1 MGNRFVEFRRCS
13 FRGPVRT
20 IVLVAYKMKLFWM
33 DSSIFIS
40 KFKHATHKNKSSTPR
55 HCGPAPLNNRLVH
68 LSIFS
73 ITSPRKH
80 HFLHHDVE
88 HCSPQNQKKKQ
99 PKWYL
104 RHQTLFITRML
115 NVVIGIILFSPQ
127 SLIHH
132 HFYYSPII
140 INHIISSIENCEN

>member
-1 MGNRFVEFRRCS
+1 MGNRFVEFRRRS

-55 HCGPAPLNNRLVH
+55 HCGPAPLNNRLLH

-88 HCSPQNQKKKQ
+88 HCSPQKPEKETTKMIFKTPNTFHNADVKCCNWNNIIF
-99 PKWYL
+99 PL
-104 RHQTLFITRML
+104 ILNPPPLLLFT
-115 NVVIGIILFSPQ
+115 
-127 SLIHH
+127 
-132 HFYYSPII
+132 
-140 INHIISSIENCEN
+140 NHYKPYH